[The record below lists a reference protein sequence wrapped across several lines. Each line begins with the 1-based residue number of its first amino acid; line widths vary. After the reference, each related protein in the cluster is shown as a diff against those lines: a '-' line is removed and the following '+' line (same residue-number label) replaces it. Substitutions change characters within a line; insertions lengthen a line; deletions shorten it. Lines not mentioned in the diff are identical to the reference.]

1 MSRWLY
7 FRMALTNLR
16 KNSKLYGPYLLT
28 VIMVSGIF
36 YIIGS
41 VIRMVNDSTMKGKTT
56 METLLYLCLHVVFI
70 LSIIIIFYANSFVL
84 KQRKKEL
91 GLYHILGLKKSQI
104 ARMMFWEVFLSALTG
119 ILGGIVSGAILS
131 QLAFLGFL
139 RLVHM
144 EIALEFR
151 IPLSAVALVLRTF
164 PVIFAA
170 VLLYDIL
177 AVGRT
182 KPIEL
187 LKGSSKG
194 EREPKV
200 KWVWAVLGA
209 VLLGAGYAAA
219 LRIEQP
225 SDAMMVFFPAAIL
238 VMAGTYLLFMAGSI
252 AVLKRMKKS
261 ERFYY
266 KPSNFITVSGMIYR
280 MKRNVAGLASICIFS
295 TAVILT
301 IASCLSIFLGE
312 EDTLAGQFP
321 RDLYGAA
328 FLKTGEE
335 NPETRIQNLTE
346 KHAEEYGLT
355 IERPIGHLELSMP
368 LVGSDGVYS
377 YRLDGEEQDGKSLT
391 AICTTGEFY
400 QQMTGETLSLDD
412 GEAVIWT
419 KDGEYDS
426 DSFVVEG
433 ISFQV
438 TKTSSDKQKESK
450 FAVGLPVVQKSMILV
465 VKDME
470 TVRKIQDA
478 CQQALKSAIGDEA
491 QVVSTYYYFFDL
503 SGTEGQIDRFYD
515 TYQEAVPDF
524 DFTSSIYEEREDFYG
539 LYGSIVFIGIFMAAM
554 FLTATVLIMYY
565 KQITEGYDDKERF
578 LIMQNVGLGEKEV
591 KQTIRKQ
598 VLLVF
603 FLPLLTAVIHMAVA
617 YKALALMMQGFSMY
631 NTDLFSWCLVMT
643 AVVFGVIYF
652 AVYWWTAKT
661 YYKIVR
667 R

>member
-194 EREPKV
+194 ERDPKV

-238 VMAGTYLLFMAGSI
+238 VMAGTYLLFMREAS
-252 AVLKRMKKS
+252 
-261 ERFYY
+261 
-266 KPSNFITVSGMIYR
+266 PS
-280 MKRNVAGLASICIFS
+280 
-295 TAVILT
+295 
-301 IASCLSIFLGE
+301 
-312 EDTLAGQFP
+312 
-321 RDLYGAA
+321 
-328 FLKTGEE
+328 
-335 NPETRIQNLTE
+335 
-346 KHAEEYGLT
+346 
-355 IERPIGHLELSMP
+355 
-368 LVGSDGVYS
+368 
-377 YRLDGEEQDGKSLT
+377 
-391 AICTTGEFY
+391 
-400 QQMTGETLSLDD
+400 
-412 GEAVIWT
+412 
-419 KDGEYDS
+419 
-426 DSFVVEG
+426 
-433 ISFQV
+433 
-438 TKTSSDKQKESK
+438 
-450 FAVGLPVVQKSMILV
+450 
-465 VKDME
+465 
-470 TVRKIQDA
+470 
-478 CQQALKSAIGDEA
+478 
-491 QVVSTYYYFFDL
+491 
-503 SGTEGQIDRFYD
+503 
-515 TYQEAVPDF
+515 
-524 DFTSSIYEEREDFYG
+524 
-539 LYGSIVFIGIFMAAM
+539 
-554 FLTATVLIMYY
+554 
-565 KQITEGYDDKERF
+565 
-578 LIMQNVGLGEKEV
+578 
-591 KQTIRKQ
+591 
-598 VLLVF
+598 
-603 FLPLLTAVIHMAVA
+603 
-617 YKALALMMQGFSMY
+617 
-631 NTDLFSWCLVMT
+631 
-643 AVVFGVIYF
+643 
-652 AVYWWTAKT
+652 
-661 YYKIVR
+661 
-667 R
+667 